1 MRKLYVLKKH
11 PLKPEGASA
20 GFTRAELEASLD
32 MTRVVEE
39 EIRFDQAFCHYAD
52 SPEDMVEKMRHS
64 IFGPNLPVSAREFND
79 DEYKKTFEQSPDR
92 KIEWLDEKL
101 GLGLAVANS
110 LFGNMSNKKLNI
122 LVDAIAGK
130 SIPAVSYK

>member
-11 PLKPEGASA
+11 PLKAD
-20 GFTRAELEASLD
+20 AECKGWSQAECEAMLD
-32 MTRVVEE
+32 MTRVEE
-39 EIRFDQAFCHYAD
+39 EKIRFDQAFSHCAD
-52 SPEDMVEKMRHS
+52 SPEQMVEKMKLS
-64 IFGPNLPVSAREFND
+64 VFGPNLPVSAREFTD
-79 DEYKKTFEQSPDR
+79 EEYKKAFEQSTDR

-110 LFGNMSNKKLNI
+110 LFGDLSNKKLNT
-122 LVDAIAGK
+122 LVNALAGK

>member
-11 PLKPEGASA
+11 TLKPGSVSA
-20 GFTRAELEASLD
+20 RFTRAELEASLD

-39 EIRFDQAFCHYAD
+39 EIRFDQAFSHYAD

-64 IFGPNLPVSAREFND
+64 VFGPNLPVSAREFTD
-79 DEYKKTFEQSPDR
+79 EEYKKTFEQSTDR

-110 LFGNMSNKKLNI
+110 LFGSMSNKKLNI
-122 LVDAIAGK
+122 LVDALAGK